1 MDLSKFAVT
10 IEINSNIEKVWQEL
24 TNWEAQS
31 KWMLLTKVWSQRT
44 TNHLGTKIFAFTGIA
59 PQSFPIKKRNTF
71 PRMGILDQMEITEWQ
86 PPTFCKVVHTGKVI
100 KGIGTFELVKI
111 SDQKIRFNWYEEIE
125 APTLVLALIRPGI
138 LLSVRFSL
146 WRFARSVA

>member
-1 MDLSKFAVT
+1 MNLSKFAVT

-31 KWMLLTKVWSQRT
+31 KWMLLTKVWSHRT
-44 TNHLGTKIFAFTGIA
+44 TNHLGTKIFAFTGVS
-59 PQSFPIKKRNTF
+59 PQNFPITKRNAF
-71 PRMGILDQMEITEWQ
+71 PRLGILDEMEITEWL
-86 PPTFCKVVHTGKVI
+86 PPTFCKVVHTGQVI
-100 KGIGTFELVKI
+100 KGMGTFELVKI